1 MRGLRP
7 TVTTALSLCALGCF
21 IPSGAGAYATI
32 APAPVPSASTGL
44 PDGRV
49 YEEASPPNK
58 HGYQAGAIRRT
69 ASEPLKVSVEF
80 ALASQNGNAVA
91 YRSVGPASE
100 TNASGLDK
108 DFVAERTVDG
118 WKSHSM
124 VGRGLKQTDE
134 FAILSQAPRW
144 QDYSPDLSHLA
155 YITHGAQVQ
164 GAPNRGFQ
172 NIYLLGSD
180 PLEEPTW
187 LLHGLSEP
195 PDSSENPEI
204 VGMSPSASVVYFAY
218 DADLLPQDA
227 SRPSPGWGLYEYRN
241 GTVSEA
247 GVLPDGSVPAANV
260 LPMATAAKTS
270 INWYGANNPASLD
283 NQLSENGMRVFFV
296 CEGQLYVHEIE
307 PDGSER
313 SVLVSASQ
321 LPGHVGEAAPDGVE
335 LLANL
340 TRNAYR
346 YQSPEPKESSP
357 TYGYAS
363 SDGSHV
369 FFQSDD
375 QLTSDAPAGAGPK
388 LYDFDVDSG
397 SLEYLPGVVPL
408 GIVAAARDGSSFAFV
423 DATTSP
429 EELDLWSAGV
439 NGGSV
444 TRIAQLPGGGDV
456 GPARMPAGGSV
467 LVFQASAPIAGF
479 NNAGS
484 EQVYR
489 YDVAANELSCI
500 SCPPA
505 GVAPSGNAYLSA
517 IDQFIT
523 AFSFGSSENL
533 VVNDARGVSND
544 GRRVFF
550 ASPDPLVGRDTD
562 GDYDTYEWED
572 GKVFLIS
579 TGTSANYSLFLDN
592 SETGSD
598 VFFATSDE
606 LVEGDNDA
614 GFDVYDARIP
624 HPGDNPPPAAVPCTG
639 DVCQGP
645 PSVPQL
651 LGAPPSATFDGVG
664 NVIPEPVVK
673 ATNAPKRLTSAQR
686 RANALRACRK
696 LRARHKRTVCEKQ
709 ARKRYPAKGAS
720 VGHDSRRGK

>member
-49 YEEASPPNK
+49 YEEASPANK
-58 HGYQAGAIRRT
+58 HGYQAGAIKRT
-69 ASEPLKVSVEF
+69 AAEPWKVSVEF
-80 ALASQNGNAVA
+80 AVASQNGNAVA

-108 DFVAERTVDG
+108 DFVAEHTVDG

-155 YITHGAQVQ
+155 YITHGPQVQ
-164 GAPNRGFQ
+164 GAPTRGFQ
-172 NIYLLGSD
+172 NIYLHGSN

-187 LLHGLSEP
+187 LLRGLSEL
-195 PDSSENPEI
+195 PDSSEAPEI

-218 DADLLPQDA
+218 DAHLLPQDA
-227 SRPSPGWGLYEYRN
+227 SRSSGWGLYEYRD
-241 GTVSEA
+241 GVLSEA
-247 GVLPDGSVPAANV
+247 GVLPDGSVPAASV
-260 LPMATAAKTS
+260 LPMATAVSTS
-270 INWYGANNPASLD
+270 SNEYGTNNPASLD

-296 CEGQLYVHEIE
+296 SEGQLYVHEIE

-335 LLANL
+335 MLANL
-340 TRNAYR
+340 TRNAYD
-346 YQSPEPKESSP
+346 YQGSNPKESSP

-363 SDGSHV
+363 PDGSHV
-369 FFQSDD
+369 FFQSED
-375 QLTSDAPAGAGPK
+375 QLTSDAPSGAGPK
-388 LYDFDVDSG
+388 LYDFDVDTG
-397 SLEYLPGVVPL
+397 SLEYLPGVTPL

-423 DATTSP
+423 DATVSP
-429 EELDLWSAGV
+429 EQLDLWSAGAH
-439 NGGSV
+439 GGSV
-444 TRIAQLPGGGDV
+444 TQIAQLPGGGDV
-456 GPARMPAGGSV
+456 GPARMPADGSV
-467 LVFQASAPIAGF
+467 LVFQASAPIPGF
-479 NNAGS
+479 NNADS
-484 EQVYR
+484 EQIYR
-489 YDVAANELSCI
+489 YDVDSNELSCI

-505 GVAPSGNAYLSA
+505 GVVPSGNAYLSA
-517 IDQFIT
+517 IDQFVA
-523 AFSFGSSENL
+523 AFSSGSSEDL
-533 VVNDARGVSND
+533 VVNDARGVSSD
-544 GRRVFF
+544 GQRVFF

-579 TGTSANYSLFLDN
+579 SGTSASYSLFLDN
-592 SETGSD
+592 SESGSD

-664 NVIPEPVVK
+664 NVVPEPPVK
-673 ATNAPKRLTSAQR
+673 ATSTPKRLISAQR
-686 RANALRACRK
+686 RANALRTCRK
-696 LRARHKRTVCEKQ
+696 LKAKRKRTVCEKQ
-709 ARKRYPAKGAS
+709 ARKRYPATGARL
-720 VGHDSRRGK
+720 GHDSRRGK